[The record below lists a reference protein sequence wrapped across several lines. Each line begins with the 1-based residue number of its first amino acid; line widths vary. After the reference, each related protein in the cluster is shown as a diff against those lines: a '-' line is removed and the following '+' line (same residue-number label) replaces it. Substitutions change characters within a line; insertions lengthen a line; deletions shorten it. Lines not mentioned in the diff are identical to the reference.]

1 MLNFYG
7 TIFSPNS
14 SNVVSI
20 VVIKLKVEIVT
31 LQNVQFKEEKK
42 VAWGG
47 WKKMRKFYPSKG
59 FGSLIDQHDNHY
71 TTPIADS
78 INEIK

>member
-31 LQNVQFKEEKK
+31 LQNVQFKEENKSR
-42 VAWGG
+42 VGRVEENE
-47 WKKMRKFYPSKG
+47 KMLSQQGIRQLDRP
-59 FGSLIDQHDNHY
+59 
-71 TTPIADS
+71 TR
-78 INEIK
+78 